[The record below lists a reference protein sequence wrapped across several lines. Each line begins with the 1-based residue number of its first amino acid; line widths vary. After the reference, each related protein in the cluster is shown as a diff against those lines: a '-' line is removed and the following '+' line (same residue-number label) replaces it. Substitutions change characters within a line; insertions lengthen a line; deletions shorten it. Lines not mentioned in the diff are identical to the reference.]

1 MVLSA
6 SAVTSR
12 LPVTSKAAAKM
23 PLSLSRLPG
32 CTALAPAWKLL
43 LLFQSQ
49 NLCVRQ
55 ELRELMSGSVS
66 QGEENLFLSQP
77 LEPDP
82 GCILI

>member
-6 SAVTSR
+6 SAVTKR

-49 NLCVRQ
+49 NLHVP
-55 ELRELMSGSVS
+55 EAHISAWH
-66 QGEENLFLSQP
+66 
-77 LEPDP
+77 
-82 GCILI
+82 

>member
-1 MVLSA
+1 
-6 SAVTSR
+6 VTSR

-49 NLCVRQ
+49 NLCAP
-55 ELRELMSGSVS
+55 
-66 QGEENLFLSQP
+66 QGLS
-77 LEPDP
+77 EPDSE
-82 GCILI
+82 GRLAQEDWA